1 MKVVDALIRSA
12 LELLF
17 FASSENNLAVD
28 QVRNVSIIDN
38 IISFVLQR
46 VCSFVS
52 KQSNV
57 RLLLK
62 TYQTARKLI
71 YRENLGIS
79 ASHVLVRVMDVMIFC
94 SEISCDCEF

>member
-1 MKVVDALIRSA
+1 MDALIRSA

>member
-12 LELLF
+12 QELLF

-57 RLLLK
+57 HLLLR

-94 SEISCDCEF
+94 SEISCYCKF